1 MSIESIE
8 PNENIVIKCS
18 KKDKLPYKKT
28 CINTFSYEDF
38 IKNPDSINKLKISE
52 LKPIAK
58 EYKLHISG
66 TKPLLVE
73 RIVTNFN
80 RISKTIFIQ
89 RVYRGYLVRESFR
102 LRGDALKNRSICTN
116 STDFYTLEP
125 IDQIDF
131 RRFYAYKDSK
141 DNNIFWYGFDIESL
155 HTFMS
160 KTTKI
165 CINNPYNREK
175 IPENIIKQIY
185 SLIYKIRILFKG
197 IIESNIVSQ
206 QQQTR
211 NSLLNRPLQ
220 TPRNQ
225 NRENTRDNITIL
237 NRLTTQEIRTLNN
250 NRLQPINTRIQELF
264 MEIDQLGNYTN
275 MEWFSLLNR
284 EQYIR
289 LYRLIYNIWR
299 RLPFDLRSKICISG
313 DPFLNIFASN
323 INIYDIGYERMR
335 EACLIVFENM
345 VFTGLDIEYRKIG
358 ALHVLS
364 SLTVVCPNA
373 RIAIPWLYDTV
384 I

>member
-18 KKDKLPYKKT
+18 KNDKLPYKKPPT
-28 CINTFSYEDF
+28 NTFSYADF
-38 IKNPDSINKLKISE
+38 IKNPNSIKKLKIAE

-58 EYKLHISG
+58 QYKLLVGG
-66 TKPLLVE
+66 TKPILLE
-73 RIVTNFN
+73 RIIQNFN
-80 RISKTIFIQ
+80 RISKTIFLQ

-102 LRGDALKNRSICTN
+102 LRGEALKNRSICTN

-125 IDQIDF
+125 IDEIDF
-131 RRFYAYKDSK
+131 RRFYSYK
-141 DNNIFWYGFDIESL
+141 DNNSFCYGFDIESL

-160 KTTKI
+160 KTTKL

-197 IIESNIVSQ
+197 ILEMNIVSQ

-225 NRENTRDNITIL
+225 IRENIRENITIL
-237 NRLTTQEIRTLNN
+237 NRLTTPEIRALNII
-250 NRLQPINTRIQELF
+250 RLQPINMRIHELF

-275 MEWFSLLNR
+275 IDWFTVLNR

-299 RLPFDLRSKICISG
+299 RLPYDLRSKICISG
-313 DPFLNIFASN
+313 DPFLNIFSSN
-323 INIYDIGYERMR
+323 ININDIGYERIK
-335 EACLIVFENM
+335 EACVIVFENM

-364 SLTVVCPNA
+364 ALTVVSANA
-373 RIAIPWLYDTV
+373 RIAIPWLYDTIV
-384 I
+384 Y